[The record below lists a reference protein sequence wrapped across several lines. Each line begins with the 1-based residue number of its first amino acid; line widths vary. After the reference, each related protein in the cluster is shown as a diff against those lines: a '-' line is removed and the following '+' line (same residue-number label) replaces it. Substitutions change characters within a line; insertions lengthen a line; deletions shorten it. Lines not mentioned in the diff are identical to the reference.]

1 VANPHIVYGRA
12 MSIQFYSWPRSSGAR
27 VQWVLEELGVPYEYV
42 QVDRAKEE
50 HKQAAYLAINPNAK
64 VPALVDDG
72 VSYFESL
79 AIILHLAERYGIERG
94 LWPKS
99 GQDRAD
105 ATSWTV
111 WAMVELQLYMRDY
124 LYHGMDTPI
133 SYKPEGRS
141 KVAAEFDFSVV
152 TRQLKMLDNR
162 LADREYV
169 CRTFTL
175 ADVVVASV
183 VRFGTMFGLKLDEY
197 PHVTAWFARLGQR
210 PAVAKLK

>member
-1 VANPHIVYGRA
+1 
-12 MSIQFYSWPRSSGAR
+12 MSIRFYSWPRSSGAR
-27 VQWVLEELGVPYEYV
+27 VQWVLEELGLPYEYV
-42 QVDRAKEE
+42 QLDRAKEE
-50 HKQAAYLAINPNAK
+50 HKQPAYLAINPNAK

-111 WAMVELQLYMRDY
+111 WALVELHIYMRDY
-124 LYHGMDTPI
+124 LYHGLDTPI

-141 KVAAEFDFSVV
+141 KAAGEFDFSMVN
-152 TRQLKMLDNR
+152 RHLAMLETR
-162 LADREYV
+162 LAGREYV
-169 CRTFTL
+169 CGTFTL
-175 ADVVVASV
+175 ADVAIGSV
-183 VRFGTMFGLKLDEY
+183 VRFGTMFGVKLDGY
-197 PHVTAWFARLGQR
+197 PNVAAWVARLAQR
-210 PAVAKLK
+210 PAVAKLS

>member
-1 VANPHIVYGRA
+1 
-12 MSIQFYSWPRSSGAR
+12 MSIRFYSWPRSSGAR
-27 VQWVLEELGVPYEYV
+27 VQWALEELGLPYEYV
-42 QVDRAKEE
+42 QLDRAKEE
-50 HKQAAYLAINPNAK
+50 HKQPAYLAINPNAK

-79 AIILHLAERYGIERG
+79 AIIIHLAERYGIERG

-111 WAMVELQLYMRDY
+111 WALVELQLYMRDY
-124 LYHGMDTPI
+124 LYHGLDTPI
-133 SYKPEGRS
+133 SYKAETRS
-141 KVAAEFDFSVV
+141 KAAAEFDYSVM
-152 TRQLKMLDNR
+152 TRQLAMLDKR

-169 CRTFTL
+169 CGTFTL
-175 ADVVVASV
+175 VDVVIGSV
-183 VRFGTMFGLKLDEY
+183 MRFGTMFGVKLDSY
-197 PHVTAWFARLGQR
+197 PNIGAWVARLVQR